1 MNTLTVRR
9 ILGLL
14 PLSCI
19 VNIKRAH
26 LVLEQMSNNRPGASS
41 EFSIRTESLKSL
53 SNFWPAATIM
63 KIDLTLADL
72 ALANVGPVYTYFNQP
87 NLN

>member
-53 SNFWPAATIM
+53 SNFWPEATIM
-63 KIDLTLADL
+63 KIVFDTCRFGTRKFRTCLYIFLT
-72 ALANVGPVYTYFNQP
+72 
-87 NLN
+87 NLT